1 MIGVHIKTH
10 TTAATRGPKVPIGWT
25 KNVFLCARVEPQSGV
40 RQSQDS
46 GTEYWKF
53 TARTMQIPVF
63 RTWILRLSANLSRK
77 FTRFS
82 AWILTLSGH
91 CGIDFRL
98 SESWGLDIMHDWR
111 FNQFSVFSALN
122 LEIGRDEILDWRAAY
137 YVNFGDVIDSSAVLM
152 TWSIWRLKWST
163 RLQFCGLSAMYPL
176 NPVLG
181 AT

>member
-1 MIGVHIKTH
+1 MHAGIRKTWSSDLPYNSSVLRLH
-10 TTAATRGPKVPIGWT
+10 ALRGMHVPEYCI
-25 KNVFLCARVEPQSGV
+25 ARVEPQSGF
-40 RQSQDS
+40 RQFQDS

-82 AWILTLSGH
+82 AWILTLSALRH
-91 CGIDFRL
+91 WLSVDFRL

-152 TWSIWRLKWST
+152 TWSICTGTVST
-163 RLQFCGLSAMYPL
+163 VSTGTSV
-176 NPVLG
+176 PVQ
-181 AT
+181 